1 MYGCIESFHIVK
13 MSSEDFRKS
22 IDRGIETKKHFV
34 LVHGSGHGAWC
45 WYKIV
50 PLLKWA
56 GHQVTALD
64 LGASGINPKQ
74 LNELKSFSDYVYP
87 LMEFIASLPL
97 DERVILVG
105 HSYGGLGLSLAMENF
120 PEKILVAV
128 FVTAYM
134 PNFIHPPVTL
144 VQEFFKRTPPESLL
158 DCQITF
164 HQGPEN
170 LPISAAF
177 GPQYLEAMMYH
188 NSQPEDLELAKLL
201 LRPFKFFLEDLAKES
216 LLTEAKYGSIKRVFV
231 VCKEDAVMKEE
242 IVQWM
247 IENSPTEQVKLIDG
261 ADHMV
266 MLSKPEELCKI
277 FQEIADNY

>member
-1 MYGCIESFHIVK
+1 

-144 VQEFFKRTPPESLL
+144 VQEFFKRTPMESLL
-158 DCQITF
+158 DFQF
-164 HQGPEN
+164 FFDDGPEN
-170 LPISAAF
+170 LPTSALF
-177 GPQYLEAMMYH
+177 GPTYMAANLYQH
-188 NSQPEDLELAKLL
+188 CQPEDMELAKMLIKPSRLL
-201 LRPFKFFLEDLAKES
+201 LKELSKES
-216 LLTEAKYGSIKRVFV
+216 LLTEDKFGSVNRVFI
-231 VCKEDAVMKEE
+231 VCESDRLLKKDLQEWFLE
-242 IVQWM
+242 IM
-247 IENSPTEQVKLIDG
+247 PTKDVKFIAG

-266 MLSKPEELCKI
+266 MLSKPIELCHM
-277 FQEIADNY
+277 FLDIADRY